1 MPKFIKYFEV
11 SIHTR
16 HGVTVGYSKVQYPHE
31 NGDDFITVFSQT
43 TGAETV
49 SVKLSDVEK
58 FVVTP
63 VYHDAEKAEISIRAI
78 TIKQLFDL

>member
-11 SIHTR
+11 SIQTR
-16 HGVTVGYSKVQYPHE
+16 HGVTVGYSKVQCPHE

-63 VYHDAEKAEISIRAI
+63 VYLEEEEEELNIGTV
-78 TIKQLFDL
+78 TIKQFADL